1 MKKSAKKPIGSSG
14 KKLALKGI
22 LFQLLVAV
30 ILLSFVALVQVEYVI
45 ASLLGCLSFI
55 VPHSIFAY
63 WVFRFAGASKN
74 ELVAQSFS
82 QGMKIKLLLT
92 SMFFVIAFFQLNVH
106 PLPLLGA
113 YAIIMVSQWLAMF
126 WLKE

>member
-1 MKKSAKKPIGSSG
+1 MT
-14 KKLALKGI
+14 GI
-22 LFQLLVAV
+22 VLF
-30 ILLSFVALVQVEYVI
+30 FVALVQLEYIGAVL
-45 ASLLGCLSFI
+45 AGCLSFI

-63 WVFRFAGASKN
+63 WVFRFAGATKN

-92 SMFFVIAFFQLNVH
+92 SIIFVIAFSQFNVH

-113 YAIIMVSQWLAMF
+113 YAIIMVSQWFAMYWF
-126 WLKE
+126 KE